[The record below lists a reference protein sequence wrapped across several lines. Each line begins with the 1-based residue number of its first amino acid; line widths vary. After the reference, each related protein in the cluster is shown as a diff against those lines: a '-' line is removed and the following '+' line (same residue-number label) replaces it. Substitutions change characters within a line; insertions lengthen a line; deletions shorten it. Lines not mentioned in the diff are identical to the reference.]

1 MAEGK
6 QSRFELIINAVERVS
21 GPFRRIEQAMDGV
34 RDRTEK
40 ARQALGRFSRVTGLQ
55 RLSGSIGNVRDKL
68 QGMVQ
73 QGQAGLER
81 LGALAGRLSLLF
93 GAAGGGAFALGTEAA
108 TAAAEASKFASMVGL
123 STGNWQEYAGAATM
137 AGMEADEL
145 ASLMLTLQER
155 AVNAARGEKGDI
167 EMLQLMGI
175 SAKNAKGELKN
186 ADTLLLELAD
196 RVKKMREA
204 GEMGKAAGIMN
215 QLGGE
220 EGARLLDLL
229 KNGRE
234 GLLAM
239 RKEARELGLVLSDEA
254 LESALE
260 YGSAINRVK
269 ATFRG
274 LGLTLG
280 TVFLPSLTKLL
291 DKFQAWL
298 QVQRDIMSAG
308 FEEWVNGLNLNEV
321 WASVEGFFEGLK
333 RLASLLQ
340 RVADLCGGWSNVLLG
355 LVALISGKAML
366 ALGSLA
372 LAFGQLG
379 MAMLATPVGWFVAAL
394 AGAAYAIY
402 KNWDGLVAYFRGL
415 WEGVRKAFEQGWL
428 QGIVQV
434 LLNFNPARWVM
445 DGLSELVATLTG
457 LDLYSIGVRWIDGLL
472 QGVKQG
478 WQQLTGWIDKGV
490 SAIGS
495 WFGGDD
501 DAPDMA
507 AQQRF
512 PTAGQP
518 LDLGNSVRPL
528 MRSSHSEQVIR
539 QENTVRI
546 IAPEGMRLEGE
557 GQGRDLDVR
566 GDVAEAGVLNAG
578 AI

>member
-6 QSRFELIINAVERVS
+6 QSRFDLIINAVERVS

-280 TVFLPSLTKLL
+280 TAFLPSLTKLL

-355 LVALISGKAML
+355 LVALISGKALL

-379 MAMLATPVGWFVAAL
+379 MAMLATPVGWFVAA
-394 AGAAYAIY
+394 AYAIY
-402 KNWDGLVAYFRGL
+402 KNWDGLYAYFQNL
-415 WEGVRKAFEQGWL
+415 CAGVKAAFEQGWL
-428 QGIVQV
+428 QGVIKWLVS
-434 LLNFNPARWVM
+434 FTPARWIA
-445 DGLSELVATLTG
+445 DGLNELVATLTG
-457 LDLYSIGVRWIDGLL
+457 VDLYSIGGQWIDGLL
-472 QGVKQG
+472 RGIKQG
-478 WQQLTGWIDKGV
+478 WQQLMGWLDKGLD
-490 SAIGS
+490 SIAGIFRS
-495 WFGGDD
+495 DD
-501 DAPDMA
+501 DGKETASGAATSPLPMA
-507 AQQRF
+507 D
-512 PTAGQP
+512 P
-518 LDLGNSVRPL
+518 LNMVPGAKSMMQLVR
-528 MRSSHSEQVIR
+528 SERVIR

-557 GQGRDLDVR
+557 GQGRGLDVR